1 MQLGSENF
9 TIEGWVNFNLK
20 ADWAIVSKGLEW
32 SLNGDSNRWVWQVN
46 AGTVPANAFVIAFV
60 PTVGQWYHFACVRN
74 GSTTTMYIN
83 GSSIGSGTSINITNS
98 TGVVYVG
105 RYALSTGY
113 DLNGYINDLR
123 ITKGYA
129 RYTANF
135 TPPTQAFPTQ

>member
-1 MQLGSENF
+1 
-9 TIEGWVNFNLK
+9 
-20 ADWAIVSKGLEW
+20 
-32 SLNGDSNRWVWQVN
+32 
-46 AGTVPANAFVIAFV
+46 
-60 PTVGQWYHFACVRN
+60 
-74 GSTTTMYIN
+74 MYIN